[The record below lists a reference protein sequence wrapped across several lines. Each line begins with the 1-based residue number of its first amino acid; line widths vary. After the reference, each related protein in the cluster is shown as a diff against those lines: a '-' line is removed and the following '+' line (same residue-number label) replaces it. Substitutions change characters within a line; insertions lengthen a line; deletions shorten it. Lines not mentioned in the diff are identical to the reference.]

1 MPYNPEYSESNARK
15 HMLLQ
20 RESGLSIAEYCRR
33 HNINASTFY
42 GWNKRLKAK
51 SDNTAQTGKPLP
63 FVEIPVQPSISHADS
78 NIHISRTEITL
89 PSDTIQH
96 VCDVFKDLLTSG
108 TCRQ

>member
-1 MPYNPEYSESNARK
+1 MAYNPDYSESNALQ
-15 HMLLQ
+15 HLSLQ

-33 HNINASTFY
+33 HTINASTFY

-51 SDNTAQTGKPLP
+51 SDNIAQNKNPLP
-63 FVEIPVQPSISHADS
+63 FLEIPVRPSISHADS

-108 TCRQ
+108 TCRR